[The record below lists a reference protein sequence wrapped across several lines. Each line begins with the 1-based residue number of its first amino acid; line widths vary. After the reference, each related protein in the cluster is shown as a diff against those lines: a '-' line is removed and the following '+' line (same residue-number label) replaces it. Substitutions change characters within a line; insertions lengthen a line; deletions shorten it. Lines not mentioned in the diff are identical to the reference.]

1 MSLIGINLL
10 QRIKSAIRWMSDLL
24 SDLRK
29 GESNP
34 RKHESCPETLDF
46 LRLVD
51 SDEPAAQACRQA
63 PAGVAAMTIGL
74 LFHDKLRVPDR
85 RFHNYVTVADDRFY
99 DYATVRNPSCRL
111 ICHYPRVHIGFVT
124 VTLWRWPAGTQ
135 MAGASRAACLP
146 MQRFPRLAADRQSR
160 RELRSSEADRTGD
173 RVLLRTRQR
182 APYIRRQ

>member
-111 ICHYPRVHIGFVT
+111 ICHYPRCT
-124 VTLWRWPAGTQ
+124 SDL
-135 MAGASRAACLP
+135 SL
-146 MQRFPRLAADRQSR
+146 
-160 RELRSSEADRTGD
+160 
-173 RVLLRTRQR
+173 
-182 APYIRRQ
+182 